1 METTQETTHVFTA
14 KDAPD
19 CAVDGLRG
27 VYVGLVAQEMAKAY
41 GWKAEVFNPFTGEH
55 TNNIM
60 DTWLLTDALQIY
72 HEATDEATEYLNSL
86 CSDDVL
92 FVWSDNNLLLI
103 NRSDDYE
110 DLDF

>member
-1 METTQETTHVFTA
+1 METTQETKHVFTV

-19 CAVDGLRG
+19 CAIDGLRG

-41 GWKAEVFNPFTGEH
+41 KWQAEIFNPFLDEH
-55 TNNIM
+55 ENNI
-60 DTWLLTDALQIY
+60 DALQIY

-92 FVWSDNNLLLI
+92 FIWSDNNLLLI

>member
-27 VYVGLVAQEMAKAY
+27 VYVGLVAQEMAKEY
-41 GWKAEVFNPFTGEH
+41 KWQAEIFNPFLDEH
-55 TNNIM
+55 ENNI
-60 DTWLLTDALQIY
+60 DALQIY

-92 FVWSDNNLLLI
+92 FIWSDNNLLLI